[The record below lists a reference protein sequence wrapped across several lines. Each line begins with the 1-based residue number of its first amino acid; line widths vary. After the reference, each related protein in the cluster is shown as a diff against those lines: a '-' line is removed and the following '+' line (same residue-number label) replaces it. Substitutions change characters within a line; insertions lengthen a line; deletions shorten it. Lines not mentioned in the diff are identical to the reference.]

1 MVGNDWREGCRI
13 GESYEFGDVRWC
25 TAAKPLTNLAV
36 EEAAFRF
43 GLQASLKSH

>member
-13 GESYEFGDVRWC
+13 GEDYGCGDMRWC
-25 TAAKPLTNLAV
+25 TAVKPLTKLAV

-43 GLQASLKSH
+43 GLQASLISH